1 MDSRKAAH
9 PSNMRLSELLP
20 LLQWQLN
27 VSMKP
32 ANISSNDFKYRELN
46 APSSSG

>member
-1 MDSRKAAH
+1 MAID
-9 PSNMRLSELLP
+9 
-20 LLQWQLN
+20 
-27 VSMKP
+27 VSIKP

>member
-1 MDSRKAAH
+1 MDNRKAVNY
-9 PSNMRLSELLP
+9 SNMRLSELLP

-27 VSMKP
+27 MIKP
-32 ANISSNDFKYRELN
+32 TDISSNNFKYRELN